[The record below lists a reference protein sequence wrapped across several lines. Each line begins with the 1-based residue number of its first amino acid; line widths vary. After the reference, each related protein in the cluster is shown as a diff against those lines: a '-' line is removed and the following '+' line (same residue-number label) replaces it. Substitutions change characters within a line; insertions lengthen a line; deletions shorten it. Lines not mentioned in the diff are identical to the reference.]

1 MSDYGIAP
9 PPPPGYGFG
18 GPPQG
23 QPATPPPPNYLVFAI
38 LTTLF
43 CCLPLGIASIV
54 FSAQVNSKYAM
65 GDYSGALQSSAKAR
79 QFAIYSAIATGV
91 AAVLLV
97 VAIIAGLVPA
107 MRAST

>member
-1 MSDYGIAP
+1 MSDYGITP

-18 GPPQG
+18 GAPQG

-43 CCLPLGIASIV
+43 CCLPFGIASIV

-79 QFAIYSAIATGV
+79 QFAIYSAIAFGV
-91 AAVLLV
+91 GLVLLV
-97 VAIIAGLVPA
+97 GGRLVLSLL
-107 MRAST
+107 RASP

>member
-1 MSDYGIAP
+1 MSDYGITP

-18 GPPQG
+18 GAPQG
-23 QPATPPPPNYLVFAI
+23 QPATPPPNYLVFAI

-91 AAVLLV
+91 ALVLIVIGAVLLP
-97 VAIIAGLVPA
+97 LL
-107 MRAST
+107 RAST

>member
-1 MSDYGIAP
+1 MSDYGMP
-9 PPPPGYGFG
+9 PQPPGYGFG
-18 GPPQG
+18 GAPQG

-43 CCLPLGIASIV
+43 CCLPFGIASIV

-79 QFAIYSAIATGV
+79 QFAIYSAIAAGV
-91 AAVLLV
+91 GYVLLV
-97 VAIIAGLVPA
+97 IGAVLPPLL
-107 MRAST
+107 RAST